1 MRSAQRVRH
10 VPLVGILAI
19 TLGTIGCG
27 GQAATQSSLPTPSAA
42 PTDSPSPEPAVQA
55 TFEPAEAAPAGAVTV
70 TVNNDGVRFHP
81 AEVTVAADSAVFF
94 LVHDGE
100 AGVGAFR
107 HNLHIG
113 PELPPGAALVSS
125 PTLDPGDSFVFTV
138 TGLEPGEYQ
147 FWCSFMEHHTFGMVG
162 TLTVTP

>member
-1 MRSAQRVRH
+1 MRRVQAVRH
-10 VPLVGILAI
+10 VPLLGILAI
-19 TLGTIGCG
+19 TLSIAGCG
-27 GQAATQSSLPTPSAA
+27 GQAASASSLLSASAA

-55 TFEPAEAAPAGAVTV
+55 TFEPAEAAPAGAVTI

-81 AEVTVAADSAVFF
+81 DAVTVTADTAVFF

-100 AGVGAFR
+100 AGVGALR
-107 HNLHIG
+107 HNMHIG

-125 PTLDPGDSFVFTV
+125 PTLDPGGSLVFTV

-147 FWCSFMEHHTFGMVG
+147 FWCSVMEHHTFGMVG

>member
-1 MRSAQRVRH
+1 MRSGQRVRH
-10 VPLVGILAI
+10 GPLLGILGIALSI
-19 TLGTIGCG
+19 AACG
-27 GQAATQSSLPTPSAA
+27 GGAASQSSLPSASVA

-55 TFEPAEAAPAGAVTV
+55 TFEPADAAPAGAVTV

-81 AEVTVAADSAVFF
+81 DEVTVGADPAVFF

-107 HNLHIG
+107 HNLQIG
-113 PELPPGAALVSS
+113 PELPPGPALVSS
-125 PTLDPGDSFVFTV
+125 PTLDPGDRVVFTV

-147 FWCSFMEHHTFGMVG
+147 FWCSFMEHNNFGMVG